1 MRIKSAG
8 WFGRPKT
15 GSFSI
20 IYLLGRESPLNY
32 RKGEVCLNAWNLSWM
47 WRSIMNLEKL
57 HDIWEWPVIFFFLV
71 GVVTA
76 IFKITI
82 AGFTP
87 AIWFLLSLWFLIMII
102 CFEVTLIREH
112 LKTKDNHGD

>member
-1 MRIKSAG
+1 
-8 WFGRPKT
+8 
-15 GSFSI
+15 
-20 IYLLGRESPLNY
+20 
-32 RKGEVCLNAWNLSWM
+32 
-47 WRSIMNLEKL
+47 
-57 HDIWEWPVIFFFLV
+57 VIFFFLV